1 MANKPAQLC
10 QLQKGIMVDSQE
22 GFCDTF
28 NWAVNA
34 IANLKGGQ
42 NCEVNWTVDDQ
53 PTIDCTAEEGDGE
66 SGGTP
71 DVSAVYDVVASTSGS
86 QSGINVEYVDARA
99 TTFIPFPSGGAV
111 TFYGT
116 DNTYTS
122 ASTWFR
128 LSKASNSNI
137 VITANGNTL
146 TIGAYY
152 T

>member
-1 MANKPAQLC
+1 M
-10 QLQKGIMVDSQE
+10 
-22 GFCDTF
+22 
-28 NWAVNA
+28 
-34 IANLKGGQ
+34 
-42 NCEVNWTVDDQ
+42 NWTVDDQ
-53 PTIDCTAEEGDGE
+53 PTIDFTGEEGDGE
-66 SGGTP
+66 SGGGSP
-71 DVSAVYDVVASTSGS
+71 DVSAVFDVVPSTSGS
-86 QSGINVEYVDARA
+86 QSGIEVQYVDAR
-99 TTFIPFPSGGAV
+99 TETFIPFTGGAV

-116 DNTYTS
+116 DNTSTS